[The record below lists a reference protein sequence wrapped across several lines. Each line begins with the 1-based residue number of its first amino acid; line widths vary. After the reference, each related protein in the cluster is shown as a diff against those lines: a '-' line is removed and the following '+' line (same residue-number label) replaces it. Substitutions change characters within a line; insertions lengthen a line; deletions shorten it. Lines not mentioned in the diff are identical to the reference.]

1 MSDAVAERRHL
12 RAVARGSVATLA
24 GAVLSTVSGFGL
36 VLVVTRSVAPDT
48 AGRFFA
54 ATAVFLVALA
64 AAGLGTDTGL
74 ARFVLRDDRP
84 DAVRA
89 LVRTAAVPVLA
100 TACLLALALSLWWPE
115 TRALAWGLPLAATTD
130 LCLAAVR
137 AHARFR
143 ATVVVDRIVR
153 PAVQIL
159 FVAVAIVAGLPGAGL
174 AAAWAAAY
182 VVSALLAVRA
192 LRHQVGRSARRARPP
207 SGTAVVGRREY
218 WRFTGP
224 RAVARIAQVGVQRLD
239 IVLVAWLLSP
249 TDAALYTVAT
259 RFVVFGQLANQAVSS
274 VVQPRFTLILAG
286 GDDHDTGDTSDTRD
300 TGDTRDDGAPTLV
313 DRVFGV
319 STCWSVLLAW
329 PVYLAVAAAPAAYLG
344 WFGASYTRG
353 EAVVVAVV
361 MAGGMLVAVASG
373 PVDTLLLMTGRS
385 GLSLANTLLA
395 LAIDVGLCLVLVPR
409 LGIAGAA
416 VAWVV
421 AVVTRCVLA
430 VVQLRAEIG
439 LRLPVADLLLAGAL
453 PVGCVGA
460 PVALLGLTTALSP
473 LGWLIATVVAGA
485 GYAAVVWRLRAR
497 LAVDVFVT
505 GFRSRRRMAVA
516 A

>member
-1 MSDAVAERRHL
+1 MREVAGERRHL
-12 RAVARGSVATLA
+12 RAVARGSAATLA
-24 GAVLSTVSGFGL
+24 GAVLSTLSGFGL

-89 LVRTAAVPVLA
+89 LVRTAAVPVLV
-100 TACLLALALSLWWPE
+100 TACLLALGLGLWWPDA
-115 TRALAWGLPLAATTD
+115 RALMWALPLAAATD

-137 AHARFR
+137 AHALFR
-143 ATVVVDRIVR
+143 ATVVIDRVVR
-153 PAVQIL
+153 PAVQIA
-159 FVAVAIVAGLPGAGL
+159 FVAVALVAGLPGAGL
-174 AAAWAAAY
+174 VAAWGAAY
-182 VVSALLAVRA
+182 VVSALLALGSLRVLVGKGGRA
-192 LRHQVGRSARRARPP
+192 A
-207 SGTAVVGRREY
+207 AVVSRREY

-249 TDAALYTVAT
+249 TDAAVYTVAT

-274 VVQPRFTLILAG
+274 VVQPRFTMILATEA
-286 GDDHDTGDTSDTRD
+286 DD
-300 TGDTRDDGAPTLV
+300 APALV
-313 DRVFGV
+313 TRVFGV

-344 WFGASYTRG
+344 WFGSSYTKG

-361 MAGGMLVAVASG
+361 MAGGMLLAVASG

-385 GLSLANTLLA
+385 GLSLANTLVALA
-395 LAIDVGLCLVLVPR
+395 LDVGLCLLLVPR
-409 LGIAGAA
+409 IGIAGAA
-416 VAWVV
+416 LAWVV
-421 AVVTRCVLA
+421 AVVVRCVLA
-430 VVQLRAEIG
+430 VVQLRADIG
-439 LRLPVADLLLAGAL
+439 LRLPVADLLLAASL
-453 PVGCVGA
+453 PVGCVGV
-460 PVALLGLTTALSP
+460 PVALLAVVTGLSPAAWLLATAL
-473 LGWLIATVVAGA
+473 AGL
-485 GYAAVVWRLRAR
+485 GYAAVVWRLRSR

-505 GFRSRRRMAVA
+505 GFRSRRRLAVA